1 MNYCELASKQLAMSL
16 CHSRMFFE
24 TKSDR
29 RSQDSG
35 IIQALHFLQ
44 DSDGLEDGDIGLD
57 NLSSIT
63 SASLDTPVSH
73 NASDRFCD
81 SGLGSPTPK
90 TGRRTSR
97 RSPKSRLLELSPI
110 PFSCGIDSE
119 EDDETGNIPPSPYT
133 PPHKKFRALRLYD
146 TPHTPKSLLQKAQRR
161 ISRANRNKNRGRGR
175 LLFDPEG
182 PQTNINPF
190 TVTSQSVKR
199 TRLDR

>member
-1 MNYCELASKQLAMSL
+1 MSL
-16 CHSRMFFE
+16 CQGRMFFE
-24 TKSDR
+24 TKSER

-35 IIQALHFLQ
+35 LIQTLHFLQ
-44 DSDGLEDGDIGLD
+44 DSDVEDGDFSLD

-63 SASLDTPVSH
+63 SASVDTPVSH
-73 NASDRFCD
+73 NRSDRFCD

-90 TGRRTSR
+90 TGRRTTR

-110 PFSCGIDSE
+110 PFNCGIDSE
-119 EDDETGNIPPSPYT
+119 EDDETGLLPPSPYT

-161 ISRANRNKNRGRGR
+161 ISRANRNKLCRGRGR

-190 TVTSQSVKR
+190 TVTSQSLKR

>member
-1 MNYCELASKQLAMSL
+1 MSL
-16 CHSRMFFE
+16 CESRMFFE
-24 TKSDR
+24 TKSER

-35 IIQALHFLQ
+35 LIQTLHFLQ
-44 DSDGLEDGDIGLD
+44 DSDVEDGDFSLE

-63 SASLDTPVSH
+63 SASAETPLSH
-73 NASDRFCD
+73 NSSDRFCD

-90 TGRRTSR
+90 TGRRTAR
-97 RSPKSRLLELSPI
+97 RSPRSRLLELSPI
-110 PFSCGIDSE
+110 PFSCGVDSD
-119 EDDETGNIPPSPYT
+119 EDDETGAAIVPDPIPYT

-161 ISRANRNKNRGRGR
+161 ISRANRNKLCRGRGR
-175 LLFDPEG
+175 LLFDREG

-190 TVTSQSVKR
+190 TVTSQASKR